1 MQSWDSAAVW
11 LQSSDLHKWGVTALF
26 HSTSWSGDL
35 ASIVHRETRCPRDV
49 AHQCVVSAG
58 ASMPSELIITSL
70 RAGRDL
76 VQSHLLLKWVESDL
90 RGCLGSSNEKKKNET
105 RIRSEVS
112 LQHPLNY
119 SSLFSSLWGWW
130 VALTC

>member
-76 VQSHLLLKWVESDL
+76 VQSHPLLRWVESDL
-90 RGCLGSSNEKKKNET
+90 RGCLGSSNEKKKKMKQGSHL
-105 RIRSEVS
+105 RF
-112 LQHPLNY
+112 PY
-119 SSLFSSLWGWW
+119 SIL
-130 VALTC
+130 